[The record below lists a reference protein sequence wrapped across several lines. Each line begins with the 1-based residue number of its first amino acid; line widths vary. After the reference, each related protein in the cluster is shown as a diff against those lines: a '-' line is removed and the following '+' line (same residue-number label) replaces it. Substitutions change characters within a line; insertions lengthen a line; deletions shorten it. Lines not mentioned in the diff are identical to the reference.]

1 MVGVIFLTGIAGGIV
16 AVGMMTILLW
26 KVFATITDQRE
37 FAKFE
42 SEREQI
48 KFNANS
54 NPIFKQATTTV
65 QNPIYHKEGF

>member
-1 MVGVIFLTGIAGGIV
+1 
-16 AVGMMTILLW
+16 MMTILLW